1 MKPTM
6 LQEAIRIATE
16 AHKGQVDKANQ
27 PYINHLVRVTS
38 LVKGEEAK
46 TVAMLH
52 DVVEDTEITLE
63 ELSEIFPTYIVAAVN
78 AVSRRKNE
86 TYFEFIARA
95 ASNNLGQIVKQA
107 DVQDHIN
114 NSEAIPASLIKRYQK
129 AISILLSTSYKVEE

>member
-1 MKPTM
+1 M

-52 DVVEDTEITLE
+52 DVVEDTEI
-63 ELSEIFPTYIVAAVN
+63 S
-78 AVSRRKNE
+78 
-86 TYFEFIARA
+86 
-95 ASNNLGQIVKQA
+95 
-107 DVQDHIN
+107 
-114 NSEAIPASLIKRYQK
+114 
-129 AISILLSTSYKVEE
+129 